1 LSFAFLAGNNI
12 FGRHPNPAKMKKQ
25 NWYKLI
31 YQFAIIGILVFMVF
45 RLFIDKA
52 YTPDFEAYCPF
63 GGLQALGSYLTMD
76 SLSCSMTSTQI
87 MMGVALF
94 IGIVLFSRLFCGYI
108 CPLGTIGEWIGKL
121 GDRLKVRI
129 TLKGVADK
137 ALRLLKYVLLFIT
150 FYFTLKSSELFCKKF
165 DPYYAA
171 VTGFDSD
178 VELWWA
184 LIAIGALLVGSLF
197 FRLFWCRYLC
207 PLGALS
213 AIFKYSWWFLGAM
226 AAYVILLL
234 AGLNIPYVYPLL
246 IITAG
251 GYILEIA
258 RMNRV
263 RPDPVHITRNAD
275 TCTSCGMCNDACPQG
290 IDVLSEEKVTHAD
303 CTLCGDC
310 LYACPEK
317 DTLQINKRN
326 MKWLPAVV
334 LGALIIL
341 GITAGSLFELPT
353 ISQKWG
359 TEEQLASAG
368 MFEMSGLKNIKCFG
382 SSTAFANQM
391 RRVEGIYGVSTYVA
405 THSVHILYDTAMY
418 DEERIQQLMFVPV
431 KRVIEEPSADVNTIV
446 YHTLTVDR
454 FFDPLDATYLQ
465 HLLDQKTEAVGYQSE
480 FACPVIVRIY
490 FPEGKAPD
498 RETLTEAIE
507 SKNLRFTVNE
517 TEFNVKLPYKV
528 VTLEENS
535 GSMPRQDFAREMF
548 MPVQSFFNDAQ
559 NYTDDVLKGMRVRLG
574 DNAKLKQRF
583 NYLISHLSNDSGVVG
598 FETSLDDA
606 GEEMLTL
613 WYIDTLTAPA
623 RIFGALSADSLL
635 LHYGDGSIGTV
646 PNPFRFAPADTIT
659 VGGTELPAL

>member
-1 LSFAFLAGNNI
+1 
-12 FGRHPNPAKMKKQ
+12 MKKQ

-31 YQFAIIGILVFMVF
+31 YQFAIIAILAFMGF
-45 RLFIDKA
+45 RLLFDKA
-52 YTPDFEAYCPF
+52 YAPDFEAYCPF
-63 GGLQALGSYLTMD
+63 GGLQALGSYMTMD

-108 CPLGTIGEWIGKL
+108 CPLGTIGEWTGKL

-129 TLKGVADK
+129 TLKGIADK

-165 DPYYAA
+165 DPYYAVA
-171 VTGFDSD
+171 SGFDTD
-178 VELWWA
+178 VVLLWA

-213 AIFKYSWWFLGAM
+213 AIFKYSWWFLGVM
-226 AAYVILLL
+226 AVYVILLL
-234 AGLNIPYVYPLL
+234 LGLNISYVYPLL
-246 IITAG
+246 IVTAG
-251 GYILEIA
+251 GYILEVT
-258 RMNRV
+258 RMDRV
-263 RPDPVHITRNAD
+263 RPDPVHITRNTG
-275 TCTSCGMCNDACPQG
+275 TCTSCGLCTESCPQG
-290 IDVLSEEKVTHAD
+290 IDVASMEKVTHAD

-310 LYACPEK
+310 LHACPEK

-353 ISQKWG
+353 ISQQWG
-359 TEEQLASAG
+359 TEEQLANAG
-368 MFEMSGLKNIKCFG
+368 TFEMSGLKNIKCFG

-391 RRVEGIYGVSTYVA
+391 RSVEGIYGVSTYVA
-405 THSVHILYDTAMY
+405 SHTVHILYDTAMY
-418 DEERIQQLMFVPV
+418 NDEKIQQLIFVPV
-431 KRVIEEPSADVNTIV
+431 KRVIEEPSADVSNIV
-446 YHTLTVDR
+446 YHTLTIDK

-465 HLLDQKTEAVGYQSE
+465 HLLDQKTEAVGYKSD

-498 RETLTEAIE
+498 RETLIKAIE

-517 TEFNVKLPYKV
+517 TEFNVKLPYRV

-535 GSMPRQDFAREMF
+535 GSMPVNEFAREMF
-548 MPVQSFFNDAQ
+548 MPVKSFFNEYQ
-559 NYTDDVLKGMRVRLG
+559 KYTPDVLKGMPVRLG
-574 DNAKLKQRF
+574 DNAQLKQRY
-583 NYLISHLSNDSGVVG
+583 NYLISHISNDEGVVG
-598 FETSLDDA
+598 FETLLNDA
-606 GEEMLTL
+606 GEEMVTL
-613 WYIDTLTAPA
+613 WYVDTLTVPA
-623 RIFGALSADSLL
+623 RIFSVMNADSLL
-635 LHYGDGSIGTV
+635 LHYGDGPTGTV
-646 PNPFRFAPADTIT
+646 PNPFRFAPADR
-659 VGGTELPAL
+659 LPH

>member
-1 LSFAFLAGNNI
+1 
-12 FGRHPNPAKMKKQ
+12 MKKQ

-31 YQFAIIGILVFMVF
+31 YQFAVIGILAFMLF
-45 RLFIDKA
+45 RLLFDKA

-94 IGIVLFSRLFCGYI
+94 IGIVLFSRLFCGYL

-129 TLKGVADK
+129 TPKGFADY

-150 FYFTLKSSELFCKKF
+150 FYFTLKTSELFCKKF

-171 VTGFDSD
+171 VSGFNSD
-178 VELWWA
+178 VVLWWA
-184 LIAIGALLVGSLF
+184 LIAIGALLLGSLF

-213 AIFKYSWWFLGAM
+213 AIFKYSWWFLGTM
-226 AAYVILLL
+226 AVYVILLL
-234 AGLNIPYVYPLL
+234 VGLSIPYVWPLL

-251 GYILEIA
+251 GYILEVT

-263 RPDPVHITRNAD
+263 RPDPVHITRNTD
-275 TCTSCGMCNDACPQG
+275 TCTSCGLCTISCPQG
-290 IDVLSEEKVTHAD
+290 IDVASVDKVTHAD

-310 LYACPEK
+310 LHACPEK

-341 GITAGSLFELPT
+341 GITAGTLFELPT

-359 TEEQLASAG
+359 TEEQLAVAG
-368 MFEMSGLKNIKCFG
+368 TFEMSGLKNIKCFG

-391 RRVEGIYGVSTYVA
+391 RNVKGVFGVSTYVA
-405 THSVHILYDTAMY
+405 SHTVHILYDTTMY
-418 DEERIQQLMFVPV
+418 NDEKLQQLLFVPV
-431 KRVIEEPSADVNTIV
+431 KRTMEEVPAETESIV
-446 YHTLTVDR
+446 YYTLTIDK

-490 FPEGKAPD
+490 FPAGKEPGKD
-498 RETLTEAIE
+498 ELVKAIE
-507 SKNLRFTVNE
+507 SKSLSFTVNE

-528 VTLEENS
+528 VTFAEEK
-535 GSMPRQDFAREMF
+535 GSISPREFAREMF
-548 MPVQSFFNDAQ
+548 MPTRSFFNDSQ
-559 NYTDDVLKGMRVRLG
+559 NYSGDVLKGMPVRLG
-574 DNAKLKQRF
+574 ENAKLNQRYS
-583 NYLISHLSNDSGVVG
+583 YLVSHLSNDSGIVG

-606 GEEMLTL
+606 GAEILTL
-613 WYIDTLTAPA
+613 WYVDTLTTPD
-623 RIFGALSADSLL
+623 RIFGALSADSLV
-635 LHYGDGSIGTV
+635 LHYADGTV
-646 PNPFRFAPADTIT
+646 GTAPNPFRFNPADT
-659 VGGTELPAL
+659 VSR

>member
-1 LSFAFLAGNNI
+1 
-12 FGRHPNPAKMKKQ
+12 MKKQ

-31 YQFAIIGILVFMVF
+31 YQFAIIAILAFMGF
-45 RLFIDKA
+45 RLLFDKA
-52 YTPDFEAYCPF
+52 YAPDFEAYCPF
-63 GGLQALGSYLTMD
+63 GGLQALGSYMTMD

-108 CPLGTIGEWIGKL
+108 CPLGTIGEWTGKL

-129 TLKGVADK
+129 TLKGIADK

-165 DPYYAA
+165 DPYYAVA
-171 VTGFDSD
+171 SGFDTD
-178 VELWWA
+178 VVLLWA

-213 AIFKYSWWFLGAM
+213 AIFKYSWWFLGVM
-226 AAYVILLL
+226 AVYVILLL
-234 AGLNIPYVYPLL
+234 LGLNISYVYPLL
-246 IITAG
+246 IVTAG
-251 GYILEIA
+251 GYILEVT
-258 RMNRV
+258 RMDRV
-263 RPDPVHITRNAD
+263 RPDPVHITRNTG
-275 TCTSCGMCNDACPQG
+275 TCTSCGLCTESCPQG
-290 IDVLSEEKVTHAD
+290 IDVASMEKVTHAD

-310 LYACPEK
+310 LHACPEK

-353 ISQKWG
+353 ISQQWG
-359 TEEQLASAG
+359 TEEQLANAG
-368 MFEMSGLKNIKCFG
+368 TFEMSGLKNIKCFG

-391 RRVEGIYGVSTYVA
+391 RSVEGIYGVSTYVA
-405 THSVHILYDTAMY
+405 SHTVHILYDTAMY
-418 DEERIQQLMFVPV
+418 NDEKIQQLIFVPV
-431 KRVIEEPSADVNTIV
+431 KRVIEEPSADVSNIV
-446 YHTLTVDR
+446 YHTLTIDK

-465 HLLDQKTEAVGYQSE
+465 HLLDQKTEAVGYKSD

-498 RETLTEAIE
+498 RETLIKAIE

-517 TEFNVKLPYKV
+517 TEFNVKLPYRV

-535 GSMPRQDFAREMF
+535 GSMPVNEFAREMF
-548 MPVQSFFNDAQ
+548 MPVKSFFNEYQ
-559 NYTDDVLKGMRVRLG
+559 KYTPDVLKGMPVRLG
-574 DNAKLKQRF
+574 DNAQLKQRY
-583 NYLISHLSNDSGVVG
+583 NYLISHISNDEGVVG
-598 FETSLDDA
+598 FETLLNDA
-606 GEEMLTL
+606 GEEMVTL
-613 WYIDTLTAPA
+613 WYVDTLTVPA
-623 RIFGALSADSLL
+623 RIFSVMNADSLL
-635 LHYGDGSIGTV
+635 LHYGDGTTGTV
-646 PNPFRFAPADTIT
+646 PNPFRFAPADT
-659 VGGTELPAL
+659 LPH